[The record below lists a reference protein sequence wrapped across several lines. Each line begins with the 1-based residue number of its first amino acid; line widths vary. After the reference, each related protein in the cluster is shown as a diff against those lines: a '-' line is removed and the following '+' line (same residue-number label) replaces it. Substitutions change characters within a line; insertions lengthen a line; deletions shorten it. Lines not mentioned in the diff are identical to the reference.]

1 LFTSRDRGS
10 CRLRFPK
17 SPSSRLTII
26 QLPFHSQSTN
36 YFTMQ
41 TTTRQIARTSG
52 ITPSQCLRSAAKRHL
67 QAKRPSAQPQYRPL
81 GASFA
86 TSSKRHDSTRFVPTI
101 LQPSF
106 WRTIIPKSL
115 RTRTPPP
122 EDGPVA
128 KSKEWNPAT
137 FFIVIFLLIGSQAIQ
152 TIALQRSYTSFSNQ
166 TEARLSLL
174 RDVLRRVQAGEDVD
188 VETALGTGN
197 EVKEK
202 EWEEGTFILMDG

>member
-1 LFTSRDRGS
+1 
-10 CRLRFPK
+10 
-17 SPSSRLTII
+17 
-26 QLPFHSQSTN
+26 
-36 YFTMQ
+36 MQ
-41 TTTRQIARTSG
+41 TTNSQIARMCTSV
-52 ITPSQCLRSAAKRHL
+52 TSQCLRSSTKRHL
-67 QAKRPSAQPQYRPL
+67 QSSRLIAQSQYRPL
-81 GASFA
+81 SASFA
-86 TSSKRHDSTRFVPTI
+86 TTSRRHDSTRFVPTI

-115 RTRTPPP
+115 RTRTPSAEEHPA
-122 EDGPVA
+122 A

-137 FFIVIFLLIGSQAIQ
+137 FFIIIFLLIGSQAIQ
-152 TIALQRSYTSFSNQ
+152 TIALQRSYTSYSNQ

-202 EWEEGTFILMDG
+202 EWEEGTLSGLPRPAVFYANQSFSDARARRRRPYDTNTQSA